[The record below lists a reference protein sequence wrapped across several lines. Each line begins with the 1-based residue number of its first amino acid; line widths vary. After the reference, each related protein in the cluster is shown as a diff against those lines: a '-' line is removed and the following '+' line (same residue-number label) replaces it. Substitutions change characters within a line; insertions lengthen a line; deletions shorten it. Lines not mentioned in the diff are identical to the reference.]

1 MRTHQYKCAQ
11 GILQQHIKIDRLSEF
26 IIKIE
31 ENIILFSKVHIIDFL
46 FDCDWKPI
54 HLYIHGK
61 A

>member
-1 MRTHQYKCAQ
+1 MRTHQYKGAQ

-46 FDCDWKPI
+46 FDCD
-54 HLYIHGK
+54 
-61 A
+61 